1 MIKIATKGEKG
12 SAIVA
17 STTKAVTKLAE
28 KGKQLTTKVAAKA
41 KEFKKQVNTAIAQAK
56 QNGRK
61 QLDHL
66 QSALQGNRQNDFAL
80 AGGGKLVTQTTR
92 KEKPTDTLV
101 QASSGKGSSSTKGTG
116 KISRQKQVEVAKDFA
131 REQLDEHVKFLKN
144 GGIKKTIDENGFG
157 GGKYKPDVISAAVD
171 ITRVDGKKT
180 KITFGYNGAREGQF
194 NPSVMELHPDLGKIA
209 QGTRKKAKNDPK
221 NPYKDDESFEIWHVE
236 NCAEIQAVN
245 QLLWSGSKIDD
256 ILISTINGNGKYKAP
271 CKNCQETFLDFIN
284 DFRE

>member
-1 MIKIATKGEKG
+1 MFLKWIKVI
-12 SAIVA
+12 
-17 STTKAVTKLAE
+17 
-28 KGKQLTTKVAAKA
+28 
-41 KEFKKQVNTAIAQAK
+41 
-56 QNGRK
+56 NGV
-61 QLDHL
+61 
-66 QSALQGNRQNDFAL
+66 
-80 AGGGKLVTQTTR
+80 AGGINVVSKKLFGTSLDNSLAYAFADAAAPSGAKTVLRGTDLRGSVKATFENR
-92 KEKPTDTLV
+92 KEAIHSRISKLEE
-101 QASSGKGSSSTKGTG
+101 SGVKGTD
-116 KISRQKQVEVAKDFA
+116 KVSRQKQVEVAKDFA

-144 GGIKKTIDENGFG
+144 GGIKKPIDENGFG

-245 QLLWSGSKIDD
+245 QLLWSGSRIDD